1 MLQAV
6 SQWLLS
12 AILLLTLSRCQGPDS
27 TKAITISKS
36 SIFQSDQSL
45 EPLAHNTNTQYL
57 QYQQA
62 VDEEKANYRHRLVR
76 YMLKDYQHTH
86 ANKLL
91 SQTHIKDLTDNSL
104 MQYYILQTHM
114 ALTKQQTILA
124 RKYLQKAISF
134 DQNKVLEDNS
144 YYHLLQ
150 ATLAKQ
156 QGNYKKVASHL
167 FQAIEYADNN
177 ENKKTLTELY
187 WIELNDPKNNL
198 YQILSPLKDSLSIGW
213 VQLRN
218 LLQHSNPL
226 LYDDPEFIVSKIEA
240 WKKTFPTHPAHTL
253 LSITDTTPKPIEKIG
268 VLLPTSGKTLAI
280 SAAIQNGIYAAF
292 YTQKNDNTSLEI
304 INTQEDITKAYRLSE
319 DLSLDAN
326 IGPLLKEDILSLEK
340 LTLTI
345 PTLSLNTGS
354 GISKNNL
361 QTYSIATTYESNQ
374 LASYIRSKGLKKAI
388 VVYDNS
394 VAHKNTFESFRQH
407 FTQEG
412 GEVVQAISAD
422 GNINAKIKSLM
433 GIQKSH
439 QRYQR
444 VANWVKEKTRY
455 TPVRRQ
461 DFDHLVIITSHD
473 KARQINPI
481 LHYHFAENLPIFSF
495 SSIRSNLTN
504 IQADKDLDGIL
515 FFDHPSLSTSPQG
528 RLGLRIQHDIY
539 EHNTLDFM
547 RYNRYIALGIDAYLI
562 TKLQYIWDIMP
573 SYHVDGAGAVL
584 YKDQTNHIQRLL
596 EPMQYKQ
603 GRVKLVTHNFYN
615 NSSWQQ
621 ALHKSL

>member
-1 MLQAV
+1 MSQAV
-6 SQWLLS
+6 SRWLLS

-27 TKAITISKS
+27 TKVISISKS
-36 SIFQSDQSL
+36 SIFQTDKSI
-45 EPLAHNTNTQYL
+45 EPLANNTNAQYL
-57 QYQQA
+57 QYQSA
-62 VDEEKANYRHRLVR
+62 ADEEKATYRHRLVR
-76 YMLKDYQHTH
+76 YMLKDYQHIH
-86 ANKLL
+86 AKKLL
-91 SQTHIKDLTDNSL
+91 SQTQTKDLSDTSS
-104 MQYYILQTHM
+104 MQYHILQTHM
-114 ALTKQQTILA
+114 ALTKQQAFLA
-124 RKYLQKAISF
+124 RKHLQKAISF
-134 DQNKVLEDNS
+134 DHDKVLEENS

-156 QGNYKKVASHL
+156 QGNYKNIASHL
-167 FQAIEYADNN
+167 SQAIHYDDNDVM
-177 ENKKTLTELY
+177 KKTLTELY
-187 WIELNDPKNNL
+187 WIELNDPKNRL
-198 YQILSPLKDSLSIGW
+198 YQVLTTLKDPISMGW

-218 LLQHSNPL
+218 LLHHSNSP
-226 LYDDPEFIVSKIEA
+226 LYDDPGFIMSKIET
-240 WKKTFPTHPAHTL
+240 WKKTFPTHPASIL
-253 LSITDTTPKPIEKIG
+253 LSTTETTPKPIEQIG

-280 SAAIQNGIYAAF
+280 SSAIQNGIYAA
-292 YTQKNDNTSLEI
+292 YYNQKTDRTSLEV
-304 INTQEDITKAYRLSE
+304 INTQEDLVKAYRLSE
-319 DLSLDAN
+319 DLSIDAN
-326 IGPLLKEDILSLEK
+326 IGPLLKEDIINLEK

-345 PTLSLNTGS
+345 PTLCLNTGS
-354 GISKNNL
+354 GISKENL

-394 VAHKNTFESFRQH
+394 VAHKKTFENFQQH
-407 FTQEG
+407 FTQDG
-412 GEVVQAISAD
+412 GEVVQAITTD
-422 GNINAKIKSLM
+422 GNINAKIKNLM
-433 GIQKSH
+433 GIQSSQ

-444 VANWVKEKTRY
+444 VANWVKEKVRF
-455 TPVRRQ
+455 TPLRRQ

-603 GRVKLVTHNFYN
+603 GRVKLVTNNFYN
-615 NSSWQQ
+615 NSFWQQ